1 MGALICGKVSAKKL
15 SFTVVVTALVFI
27 YTFVYSEFG
36 RILESKR
43 SELVTSTAMSFS
55 TGPFLRLDE
64 IGDLKRRSRQSR
76 RLLISGMETRHE
88 YKSTTQSFAANI
100 RDLDA
105 RRVGRSVVVSKRNRR
120 FVANNQCSN
129 KDISIIQ
136 NEETNAGI
144 PRYVVQIVNTCI
156 SDCAP
161 TDIHV
166 FCGWFAS
173 SPLVNPNYF
182 KRLAYND
189 CLVNGGRPLAPGSVI
204 QFQYANTFMYPMRFR
219 SANFC

>member
-1 MGALICGKVSAKKL
+1 M
-15 SFTVVVTALVFI
+15 
-27 YTFVYSEFG
+27 
-36 RILESKR
+36 
-43 SELVTSTAMSFS
+43 
-55 TGPFLRLDE
+55 
-64 IGDLKRRSRQSR
+64 
-76 RLLISGMETRHE
+76 
-88 YKSTTQSFAANI
+88 
-100 RDLDA
+100 
-105 RRVGRSVVVSKRNRR
+105 R
-120 FVANNQCSN
+120 FMWWYIADQCSN

-136 NEETNAGI
+136 NEEPNAGI

-219 SANFC
+219 SANFYVCTDKDISITQSRDGTTGIPLYSVQITNTCMSDCAPSDIHVNCGWFASSPPPNPNVFTRLAFNDCLVNGGKPLLQGNIIQFQYANSFMYPLTFKSAKFCRI

>member
-76 RLLISGMETRHE
+76 RLLIS
-88 YKSTTQSFAANI
+88 
-100 RDLDA
+100 D
-105 RRVGRSVVVSKRNRR
+105 
-120 FVANNQCSN
+120 QCSN

>member
-76 RLLISGMETRHE
+76 RLLISELCT
-88 YKSTTQSFAANI
+88 KS
-100 RDLDA
+100 
-105 RRVGRSVVVSKRNRR
+105 
-120 FVANNQCSN
+120 
-129 KDISIIQ
+129 DISIFQGEISPLP
-136 NEETNAGI
+136 NGI
-144 PRYVVQIVNTCI
+144 PTFNVQIMNLCSVGCPI
-156 SDCAP
+156 SN
-161 TDIHV
+161 IHV
-166 FCGWFAS
+166 ACGWFAS
-173 SPLVNPNYF
+173 AKLINPEIF
-182 KRLAYND
+182 KRLAFND
-189 CLVNGGRPLAPGSVI
+189 CLVNDGKPLYGGDSI
-204 QFQYANTFMYPMRFR
+204 SFEYSNSFEYPMRVET
-219 SANFC
+219 ADLCKP